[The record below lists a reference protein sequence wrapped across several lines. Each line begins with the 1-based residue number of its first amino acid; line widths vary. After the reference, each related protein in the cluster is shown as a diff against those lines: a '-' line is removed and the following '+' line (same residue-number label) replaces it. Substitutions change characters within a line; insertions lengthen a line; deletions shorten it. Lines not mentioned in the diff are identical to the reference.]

1 MEPGRKFLEDI
12 RKLIA
17 EKRPAVSKIH
27 LSKYAEQEV
36 RRYLTMMYGKSFRRE
51 GEKIDEPLRK
61 LLGYLVQIHSE
72 PTGKEYWVEAENS

>member
-1 MEPGRKFLEDI
+1 MEIGRDFLTGI
-12 RKLIA
+12 QKLIK
-17 EKRPAVSKIH
+17 EKGGAAKKIH

-61 LLGYLVQIHSE
+61 LLGYLVQVHSE
-72 PTGKEYWVEAENS
+72 PTGKEYWVEDENS